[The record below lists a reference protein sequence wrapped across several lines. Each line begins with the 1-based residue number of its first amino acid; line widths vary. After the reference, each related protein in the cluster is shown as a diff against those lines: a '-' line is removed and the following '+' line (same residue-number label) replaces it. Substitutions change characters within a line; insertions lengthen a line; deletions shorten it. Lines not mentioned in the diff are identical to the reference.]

1 MAMMNVNEPGAL
13 VKSEQERFN
22 VLREM
27 SDYVGQLFSERRK
40 LPPGSKLLSMLAHG
54 AATQDMQ
61 PSEFMGTLVL
71 LIVGGNDTTR
81 NSMTG
86 GLLALGEHPDEYR
99 DLQQNHSLVHSLVPE
114 IIRYVTPV
122 IHMRCTAVE
131 DIAFGGKQIRAGD

>member
-1 MAMMNVNEPGAL
+1 MILVTLLDFPFEERNRLTYWSDMAMMNVNEPGAL

-27 SDYVGQLFSERRK
+27 SDYVGQLFSERLK
-40 LPPGSKLLSMLAHG
+40 LPPGSNLLSMLARG

-71 LIVGGNDTTR
+71 LIVGGYDTTR

-86 GLLALGEHPDEYR
+86 GLLALAEPPG
-99 DLQQNHSLVHSLVPE
+99 
-114 IIRYVTPV
+114 
-122 IHMRCTAVE
+122 
-131 DIAFGGKQIRAGD
+131 